1 MDYELQ
7 SKLGQIEN
15 ITGLHG
21 ERITIKNAFT
31 ETQYR
36 LGILNEDENIFIFD
50 RNAPI
55 NIGDTLVFA
64 STGEHFKI
72 EDIEAKFHN
81 KSEVFCFYAFC
92 SYVRPQS
99 IKHITKITQGHGG
112 NVIIGNHN
120 SISGNISNI
129 LVDIK
134 ASSLDDI
141 HKTMLTE
148 IFSEYAKT
156 NSKTT
161 FLNKV
166 EKFIYEATTG
176 AVSDSAKSA
185 LVFLI
190 SKLIGV

>member
-7 SKLGQIEN
+7 SKLRQIEN

-31 ETQYR
+31 EIQYR

-55 NIGDTLVFA
+55 NIGDTLVFSNA
-64 STGEHFKI
+64 GEHFKI
-72 EDIEAKFHN
+72 EDIEPKYHN
-81 KSEVFCFYAFC
+81 NSEIFCFYAFC
-92 SYVRPQS
+92 SHVRPRA

-120 SISGNISNI
+120 SISSNVGNILI
-129 LVDIK
+129 DIK
-134 ASSLDDI
+134 ASSFDDI

-156 NSKTT
+156 NNKSTL
-161 FLNKV
+161 LNKA
-166 EKFIYEATTG
+166 EKFIYEVTTG

-185 LVFLI
+185 LVFLV